1 MQSVLFISVSMV
13 SNKNYQT
20 FQLHKIVQDSPDKI
34 SVIRYW
40 NSNIAP
46 HTVTATSSRRPR
58 DFQHLTLLSLLDGF
72 SSDPLHHRGR
82 SAVPGGLQR
91 TGRPQGLVWT
101 APLLYLLLL
110 LAQDLLLAVLLATA
124 TSTRPFRTRHISHAP
139 LKSSSSPCAL
149 VSVLLMGK

>member
-72 SSDPLHHRGR
+72 ASDPLHHRGR

-110 LAQDLLLAVLLATA
+110 LAVLLATA
-124 TSTRPFRTRHISHAP
+124 TSTRPNSHAP

-149 VSVLLMGK
+149 VSVLLMDK

>member
-13 SNKNYQT
+13 SNKNYRT

-91 TGRPQGLVWT
+91 AGRPQGLVWT

-110 LAQDLLLAVLLATA
+110 LAVLLATA
-124 TSTRPFRTRHISHAP
+124 TSIRPNSHAP

-149 VSVLLMGK
+149 VSVLLMDK